1 MYQRYVCHQR
11 TFWIFM
17 SYANSS
23 VVDPDTYWF
32 SIPDPHINIGFKIYK
47 KKLLITQLWIRIQIH
62 CIWIHE
68 TGKEQ
73 PQRIYHEEKT
83 ISSRLWIS
91 VETKVETLG
100 LLEHIS
106 LGTVKVTEDF
116 FRQVTFGTAVTPGA
130 RIFIRRIF
138 PIQDENDEK
147 MMQKVI
153 VTEAIKGESL
163 THIDDCHVLVIQV
176 K

>member
-1 MYQRYVCHQR
+1 
-11 TFWIFM
+11 
-17 SYANSS
+17 
-23 VVDPDTYWF
+23 
-32 SIPDPHINIGFKIYK
+32 
-47 KKLLITQLWIRIQIH
+47 
-62 CIWIHE
+62 
-68 TGKEQ
+68 
-73 PQRIYHEEKT
+73 
-83 ISSRLWIS
+83 

-106 LGTVKVTEDF
+106 LGTVKVTDEF
-116 FRQVTFGTAVTPGA
+116 FRQVTFGTKVTPGA

-153 VTEAIKGESL
+153 VTEAVKGESL

-176 K
+176 QKKYVDEAAQECFFFNKLAMYRIGDTYPVRFGLSYRIRTFFGPNQELPNRIRLG

>member
-1 MYQRYVCHQR
+1 VY
-11 TFWIFM
+11 IG
-17 SYANSS
+17 
-23 VVDPDTYWF
+23 TY
-32 SIPDPHINIGFKIYK
+32 
-47 KKLLITQLWIRIQIH
+47 LL
-62 CIWIHE
+62 
-68 TGKEQ
+68 
-73 PQRIYHEEKT
+73 QRIPEVSFYCSV
-83 ISSRLWIS
+83 SSEVFVYFLHTCATVPVNIWYYLCTGIRVPERWIMFCPLGDS

-106 LGTVKVTEDF
+106 LGTVKVTDEF
-116 FRQVTFGTAVTPGA
+116 FRQVTFGTPVTPGA

-176 K
+176 RAGVYTLKNTTVPPPSPVVI